1 MKSVSLIFLAI
12 FTAWAASVVSHDMA
26 TRKIT
31 HASIKTGLRLF
42 AAGLAVFLLYTWLGY
57 AGRAQ
62 SFMNYNFYLML
73 AIHVFWS
80 ALAGVILW
88 YAEVWPAG
96 DAKFFILVSA
106 ALPLANPF
114 LRNFPHYLFLSLLIN
129 IFVAAAL
136 WILGSFIATGFY
148 SASPADFFAE
158 VWGDIKK
165 RMAVLNSGKNK
176 FTAAACLVNMGFLFL
191 LQQVFAME
199 VHGFLGRF
207 FSRVDILFFF
217 LFMLWDKIGRVF
229 SSRRWA
235 YISAACYALY
245 FIGGYFYF
253 PEHLWLLAG
262 GALRNVFRFTLLLFF
277 GRFMLEFLME
287 KKDMYYLTARE
298 LEPGVMLSVK
308 AARTLK
314 DNPAFEGA
322 FDDCFKDGL
331 TAEQVGE
338 LKIWLAKLNMPD
350 SKVEVVRGRPF
361 ALWIFAGAVISLVL
375 DRNLVGLLK

>member
-1 MKSVSLIFLAI
+1 MKSISLMFLAV
-12 FTAWAASVVSHDMA
+12 FTAWAASVVSHDLA
-26 TRKIT
+26 TRKIP
-31 HASIKTGLRLF
+31 HAAIKTGIKLF
-42 AAGLAVFLLYTWLGY
+42 AAGLAVFAVYTALGY
-57 AGRAQ
+57 TGRAQ
-62 SFMNYNFYLML
+62 SFMKYNFYYML

-114 LRNFPHYLFLSLLIN
+114 LRNFPHYLFLSLLVN
-129 IFVAAAL
+129 IFVAAAI
-136 WILGSFIATGFY
+136 WILGSFIASGFS
-148 SASPADFFAE
+148 SASPGDFFAE

-165 RMAVLNSGKNK
+165 RMAVLNTGKNK
-176 FTAAACLVNMGFLFL
+176 AAAGFCLLNMGLLFL
-191 LQQVFAME
+191 LQQILAME
-199 VHGFLGRF
+199 ARGFLVRF
-207 FSRVDILFFF
+207 FSRTEILFFF
-217 LFMLWDKIGRVF
+217 LFMLWDKIGGVF
-229 SSRRWA
+229 SSRRWI

-245 FIGGYFYF
+245 FIGGFFYF
-253 PEHLWLLAG
+253 PEHLWQLAA
-262 GALRNVFRFTLLLFF
+262 GAVRNVYRFTLLLFF

-298 LEPGVMLSVK
+298 LEPGVVLSAK

-314 DNPAFEGA
+314 DNTAFEGA

-331 TAEQVGE
+331 TVEQVDE
-338 LKIWLAKLNMPD
+338 LKSWLEKLPATD

-375 DRNLVGLLK
+375 DRNLVGMLK